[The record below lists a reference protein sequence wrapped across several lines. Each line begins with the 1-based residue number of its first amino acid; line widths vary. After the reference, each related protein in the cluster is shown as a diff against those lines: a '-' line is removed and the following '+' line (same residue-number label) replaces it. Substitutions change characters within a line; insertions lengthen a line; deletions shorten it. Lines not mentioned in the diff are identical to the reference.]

1 MNTKARFPFLDHA
14 GVLAFAH
21 RGGAREAPENSMA
34 AFAYAVGLGY
44 RYLETDTYATRD
56 GKLIAFHDD
65 VLDRVT
71 DRRGKVADLEWADV
85 RAARIGGKEPIPLLE
100 DLLGAWP
107 DVRFNIDA
115 KHDAAV
121 EPLVAL
127 LRRTGSRDRVCIG
140 SFSDR
145 RVARVRDAFDGRIC
159 TSMGPRSVLRLT
171 CAARGLPTWSFS
183 AACAQVPAKALGV
196 TVVTRRFVEEAGRRG
211 LQVHVWVVDDAVE
224 MRRLLDLGVQGIMT
238 DRPRLLKDV
247 LAARG
252 AWVGR

>member
-1 MNTKARFPFLDHA
+1 
-14 GVLAFAH
+14 
-21 RGGAREAPENSMA
+21 
-34 AFAYAVGLGY
+34 
-44 RYLETDTYATRD
+44 
-56 GKLIAFHDD
+56 
-65 VLDRVT
+65 
-71 DRRGKVADLEWADV
+71 EWADV

-196 TVVTRRFVEEAGRRG
+196 T
-211 LQVHVWVVDDAVE
+211 
-224 MRRLLDLGVQGIMT
+224 
-238 DRPRLLKDV
+238 
-247 LAARG
+247 
-252 AWVGR
+252 